1 MADFNVGINDARAHC
16 GALGGVPPHTS
27 DRLAGPGWF
36 DSSWDLRRGLEVSE
50 GLPGDVQPNEWLALY
65 VPG

>member
-1 MADFNVGINDARAHC
+1 MADFNFGRTDARAHQ
-16 GALGGVPPHTS
+16 GAFGGVPPHTN

-65 VPG
+65 ASG